1 MARRI
6 RPLFIAASAAFLA
19 AALSVNA
26 FSAEP
31 FRFRLGHVLPATH
44 PYGVVMEQF
53 ARAVEQDSGGRIK
66 IQILHAGAL
75 GGDREMGEQ
84 IRLGALEMGLVHS
97 TVLGLDRRLEI
108 EELPF
113 AWSRREQA
121 YAALDGELGA
131 NLLKILSAK
140 GIKGL
145 AWYENGYRNLTNNVR
160 PIRRPEDLKGLKI
173 RMAELKMRIDTFKL
187 LGANPIPMSFTELF
201 TALQQG
207 TVDGQENPLAII
219 DSAKFYE
226 VQKYLSLSGHI
237 WGSVL
242 LMINKDLWEKL
253 PADLQKVLER
263 NAIKYRDTE
272 RKMIQESD
280 SKLLAQLKGKMQV
293 NEVDKAAF
301 RKAVAPIYDS
311 YRPIFGD
318 ELMKLV
324 EKYGRM

>member
-1 MARRI
+1 
-6 RPLFIAASAAFLA
+6 
-19 AALSVNA
+19 
-26 FSAEP
+26 
-31 FRFRLGHVLPATH
+31 
-44 PYGVVMEQF
+44 MEQF
-53 ARAVEQDSGGRIK
+53 AKAVEHDSGGRIK
-66 IQILHAGAL
+66 IQVVHGGAL

-84 IRLGALEMGLVHS
+84 IRLGGLEMGLIHT
-97 TVLGLDRRLEI
+97 TVLGLDPRLQI

-113 AWSRREQA
+113 AWARREQA

-131 NLLKILSAK
+131 KLLEILSKK

-145 AWYENGYRNLTNNVR
+145 AWYENGYRDLTNNVR
-160 PIRRPEDLKGLKI
+160 PIREPSDLKGLKI

-187 LGANPIPMSFTELF
+187 LGANPIPMAFPELF

-219 DSAKFYE
+219 KTSKFNE
-226 VQKYLSLSGHI
+226 VQKYLSTSGHI

-242 LMINKDLWEKL
+242 LMINKDILEKL
-253 PADLQKVLER
+253 PADLQKILIR
-263 NAIKYRDTE
+263 NAVKYRDIE
-272 RKMIQESD
+272 RKMIRESD
-280 SKLLAQLKGKMQV
+280 VKILAELKKSMQV

-301 RKAVAPIYDS
+301 RKAVAPIYES
-311 YRPIFGD
+311 YRPVFGD

>member
-1 MARRI
+1 MLRQLRFPVI
-6 RPLFIAASAAFLA
+6 VVLA
-19 AALSVNA
+19 AIMVFTSMAVA
-26 FSAEP
+26 APAKEYG
-31 FRFRLGHVLPATH
+31 FRLGHVLPASH
-44 PYGVVMEQF
+44 PYGVAMEQF
-53 ARAVEQDSGGRIK
+53 AKAVEHDSGGRIK
-66 IQILHAGAL
+66 IQVIHGGAL

-84 IRLGALEMGLVHS
+84 IRLGGLEMGLVHT
-97 TVLGLDRRLEI
+97 TVLGLDPRLQI

-113 AWSRREQA
+113 AWARREQA

-131 NLLKILSAK
+131 KLLEILSRK

-145 AWYENGYRNLTNNVR
+145 SWYENGYRNLTNNAR
-160 PIRRPEDLKGLKI
+160 PIREPSDLKGLKI

-187 LGANPIPMSFTELF
+187 LGANPIPMAFPELF

-219 DSAKFYE
+219 KTSKFNE

-242 LMINKDLWEKL
+242 LMINQDLWEKL
-253 PADLQKVLER
+253 PADLQKILIR
-263 NAIKYRDTE
+263 NAVKYRDIE

-280 SKLLAQLKGKMQV
+280 VKTLAELKKNMQV

-301 RKAVAPIYDS
+301 RKAVTPIYES
-311 YRPIFGD
+311 YRPVFGD
-318 ELMKLV
+318 DLMKLV
-324 EKYGRM
+324 EKYGHK

>member
-1 MARRI
+1 
-6 RPLFIAASAAFLA
+6 
-19 AALSVNA
+19 
-26 FSAEP
+26 
-31 FRFRLGHVLPATH
+31 
-44 PYGVVMEQF
+44 MEQF
-53 ARAVEQDSGGRIK
+53 AKAVEHDSGGRIK
-66 IQILHAGAL
+66 IQVVHGGAL

-84 IRLGALEMGLVHS
+84 IRLGGLEMGLIHT
-97 TVLGLDRRLEI
+97 TVLGLDPRLQI

-113 AWSRREQA
+113 AWARREQA

-131 NLLKILSAK
+131 KLLEILSKK

-145 AWYENGYRNLTNNVR
+145 AWYENGYRDLTNNVR
-160 PIRRPEDLKGLKI
+160 PIREPSDLKGLKI

-187 LGANPIPMSFTELF
+187 LGANPIPMAFPELF

-219 DSAKFYE
+219 KTSKFNE
-226 VQKYLSLSGHI
+226 VQKYLSTSGHI

-242 LMINKDLWEKL
+242 LMINKDIWEKL
-253 PADLQKVLER
+253 PADLQKILMR
-263 NAIKYRDTE
+263 NAVKYRDIE

-280 SKLLAQLKGKMQV
+280 VKILAELKKSMQV

-301 RKAVAPIYDS
+301 RKAVAPIYES
-311 YRPIFGD
+311 YRPVFGD

>member
-1 MARRI
+1 
-6 RPLFIAASAAFLA
+6 
-19 AALSVNA
+19 
-26 FSAEP
+26 
-31 FRFRLGHVLPATH
+31 
-44 PYGVVMEQF
+44 MEQF
-53 ARAVEQDSGGRIK
+53 AKAVEHDSGGRIK
-66 IQILHAGAL
+66 IQVVHGGAL

-84 IRLGALEMGLVHS
+84 IRLGGLEMGLIHT
-97 TVLGLDRRLEI
+97 TVLGLDPRLQI

-113 AWSRREQA
+113 AWARREQA

-131 NLLKILSAK
+131 KLLEILSKK

-145 AWYENGYRNLTNNVR
+145 AWYENGYRDLTNNVR
-160 PIRRPEDLKGLKI
+160 PIREPSDLKGLKI

-187 LGANPIPMSFTELF
+187 LGANPIPMAFPELF

-219 DSAKFYE
+219 KTSKFNE
-226 VQKYLSLSGHI
+226 VQKYLSTSGHI

-242 LMINKDLWEKL
+242 LMINKDIWEKL
-253 PADLQKVLER
+253 PADLQKILMR
-263 NAIKYRDTE
+263 NAVKYRDIE
-272 RKMIQESD
+272 RKMIQEID
-280 SKLLAQLKGKMQV
+280 VKILAELKKSMQV

-301 RKAVAPIYDS
+301 RKAVAPIYES
-311 YRPIFGD
+311 YRPVFGD

>member
-1 MARRI
+1 MLRR
-6 RPLFIAASAAFLA
+6 FAFVVA
-19 AALSVNA
+19 VIIVAVAPAALPVHA
-26 FSAEP
+26 AEAQTYQ
-31 FRFRLGHVLPATH
+31 FRLGHVLPATH

-53 ARAVEQDSGGRIK
+53 AKAVEKDSGGRIK
-66 IQILHAGAL
+66 IQVVHAGAL

-84 IRLGALEMGLVHS
+84 IRLGALEMGLIHT

-113 AWSRREQA
+113 AWARREQA

-131 NLLKILSAK
+131 KLLDILAGK

-145 AWYENGYRNLTNNVR
+145 AWYENGYRHLTNNAR
-160 PIRRPEDLKGLKI
+160 PIRKPEDLKGLKI

-187 LGANPIPMSFTELF
+187 LGANPIPMAFPELF

-219 DSAKFYE
+219 NSAKFYE

-242 LMINKDLWEKL
+242 LMINKGIWEKL
-253 PADLQKVLER
+253 PADLQQVL
-263 NAIKYRDTE
+263 ARDAVRFRDVE

-280 SKLLAQLKGKMQV
+280 AKLAGQLKAKMQI

-301 RKAVAPIYDS
+301 RKAVQPIYDS
-311 YRPIFGD
+311 YRSVFGED
-318 ELMKLV
+318 LMKLV
-324 EKYGRM
+324 EKYSRQ

>member
-1 MARRI
+1 MSRQLRSFAVGVFATI
-6 RPLFIAASAAFLA
+6 MLA
-19 AALSVNA
+19 TFMVVATPAQ
-26 FSAEP
+26 EYK
-31 FRFRLGHVLPATH
+31 FRLGHVLPASH
-44 PYGVVMEQF
+44 PYGVTMEQF
-53 ARAVEQDSGGRIK
+53 VKAVEHDSGGRIK
-66 IQILHAGAL
+66 IQVIHAGAL

-84 IRLGALEMGLVHS
+84 IRLGGLEMGLIHT
-97 TVLGLDRRLEI
+97 TVLGIDPRLQI

-113 AWSRREQA
+113 AWARREQA

-131 NLLKILSAK
+131 KLLDILAKK

-145 AWYENGYRNLTNNVR
+145 GWYENGYRNLTNNVR
-160 PIRRPEDLKGLKI
+160 PIREPQDLKGLKI

-187 LGANPIPMSFTELF
+187 LGANPIPMAFPELF

-219 DSAKFYE
+219 KSAKFEE

-253 PADLQKVLER
+253 PSDLQNILQR
-263 NAIKYRDTE
+263 NAIKYRGIE

-280 SKLLAQLKGKMQV
+280 TKILVQLKTKMQV

-301 RKAVAPIYDS
+301 RKAVAPIYEI
-311 YRPIFGD
+311 YRPVFGED
-318 ELMKLV
+318 LMKLM
-324 EKYGRM
+324 EKYSHM

>member
-1 MARRI
+1 MLRR
-6 RPLFIAASAAFLA
+6 FAFVVA
-19 AALSVNA
+19 VIVVAVAPAALPVHA
-26 FSAEP
+26 AQTYQ
-31 FRFRLGHVLPATH
+31 FRLGHVLPATH

-53 ARAVEQDSGGRIK
+53 AKAVEKDSGGRIK
-66 IQILHAGAL
+66 IQVVHAGAL

-84 IRLGALEMGLVHS
+84 IRLGALEMGLIHT

-113 AWSRREQA
+113 AWARREQA

-131 NLLKILSAK
+131 KLLDILAGK

-145 AWYENGYRNLTNNVR
+145 AWYENGYRHLTNNAR
-160 PIRRPEDLKGLKI
+160 PIRKPEDLKGLKI

-187 LGANPIPMSFTELF
+187 LGANPIPMAFPELF

-219 DSAKFYE
+219 SSAKFYE

-242 LMINKDLWEKL
+242 LMINKGIWEKL
-253 PADLQKVLER
+253 PADLQQVLAR
-263 NAIKYRDTE
+263 DAVKYRDVE
-272 RKMIQESD
+272 RKMIQDSD
-280 SKLLAQLKGKMQV
+280 AKLVNQLKGKMQI

-301 RKAVAPIYDS
+301 RKAVQPIYDS
-311 YRPIFGD
+311 YRSVFGED
-318 ELMKLV
+318 LMKLV
-324 EKYGRM
+324 EKYSHP

>member
-1 MARRI
+1 MMRNSVLGIASAI
-6 RPLFIAASAAFLA
+6 ATLAWTGAASAQQYQ
-19 AALSVNA
+19 
-26 FSAEP
+26 
-31 FRFRLGHVLPATH
+31 FRLGHVLPATH
-44 PYGVVMEQF
+44 PYGIVMEQF
-53 ARAVEQDSGGRIK
+53 AKAVEQDSKGAIK
-66 IQILHAGAL
+66 ITVVHAGAA
-75 GGDREMGEQ
+75 GSDRDMGEQ
-84 IRLGALEMGLVHS
+84 IRLGALEMGLVHT
-97 TVLGLDRRLEI
+97 TVLGLDRRLEV

-131 NLLKILSAK
+131 KLLEILAAK

-145 AWYENGYRNLTNNVR
+145 AWYENGYRNITSNTR
-160 PIRRPEDLKGLKI
+160 PVVKPEDLKGQKI

-187 LGANPIPMSFTELF
+187 LGANPVPMAFPELF

-242 LMINKDLWEKL
+242 LMINKDLWQRL
-253 PADLQKVLER
+253 PPNLQDVLQR
-263 NAIKYRDTE
+263 NAVKFRDAE

-280 SKLLAQLKGKMQV
+280 AALVAKLNGKIKV

-311 YRPIFGD
+311 YRSVYGD

>member
-1 MARRI
+1 MIRRFAFVVAVLVVALA
-6 RPLFIAASAAFLA
+6 PAAFPIHA
-19 AALSVNA
+19 AAA
-26 FSAEP
+26 QTYQ
-31 FRFRLGHVLPATH
+31 FRLGHVLPASH
-44 PYGVVMEQF
+44 PYGIVMEQF
-53 ARAVEQDSGGRIK
+53 AKAVEKDSGGRIK
-66 IQILHAGAL
+66 IQVVHAGAL

-84 IRLGALEMGLVHS
+84 IRLGALEMGLIHT

-113 AWSRREQA
+113 AWARREQA

-131 NLLKILSAK
+131 KLLDILAAK

-145 AWYENGYRNLTNNVR
+145 AWYENGYRHLTNNVR
-160 PIRRPEDLKGLKI
+160 PIRWPEDLKGLKI

-187 LGANPIPMSFTELF
+187 LGANPIPMAFPELF

-242 LMINKDLWEKL
+242 LMINKGIWEKL
-253 PADLQKVLER
+253 PADLQQVLAR
-263 NAIKYRDTE
+263 DAVKYRDVE

-280 SKLLAQLKGKMQV
+280 AKLVNQLKGKMQI

-301 RKAVAPIYDS
+301 RKAVQPIYDS
-311 YRPIFGD
+311 YRSVFGED
-318 ELMKLV
+318 LMKLV
-324 EKYGRM
+324 EKYSRQ

>member
-1 MARRI
+1 MSRKLRSMVI
-6 RPLFIAASAAFLA
+6 VVLA
-19 AALSVNA
+19 AIMVIALMVVA
-26 FSAEP
+26 APAQEY
-31 FRFRLGHVLPATH
+31 RFRLGHVLPASH
-44 PYGVVMEQF
+44 PYGVAMEQF

-66 IQILHAGAL
+66 IQVVHGGAL

-84 IRLGALEMGLVHS
+84 IRLGGLEMGLVHT
-97 TVLGLDRRLEI
+97 TVLGVDPRLQI

-113 AWSRREQA
+113 AWARREQA

-131 NLLKILSAK
+131 KLLEILSTK

-160 PIRRPEDLKGLKI
+160 PIREPSDLKGLKI

-187 LGANPIPMSFTELF
+187 LGANPIPMAFPELF

-219 DSAKFYE
+219 KAAKFYE

-242 LMINKDLWEKL
+242 LMINKNLWEKL
-253 PADLQKVLER
+253 PADLQNILMR
-263 NAIKYRDTE
+263 NAIKYRDIE

-280 SKLLAQLKGKMQV
+280 ETTLVELKKTMQV

-301 RKAVAPIYDS
+301 RKAVAPIYES
-311 YRPIFGD
+311 YRSVFGD
-318 ELMKLV
+318 DLMKLV
-324 EKYGRM
+324 EKYGHM

>member
-1 MARRI
+1 MSRKLRSMVI
-6 RPLFIAASAAFLA
+6 VVLA
-19 AALSVNA
+19 AIMVIALMVVA
-26 FSAEP
+26 APAQEY
-31 FRFRLGHVLPATH
+31 RFRLGHVLPASH
-44 PYGVVMEQF
+44 PYGVAMEQF
-53 ARAVEQDSGGRIK
+53 AKAVEQDSGGRIK
-66 IQILHAGAL
+66 IQVVHGGAL

-84 IRLGALEMGLVHS
+84 IRLGGLEMGLVHT
-97 TVLGLDRRLEI
+97 TVLGVDPRLQI

-113 AWSRREQA
+113 AWARREQA

-131 NLLKILSAK
+131 KLLEILSTK

-160 PIRRPEDLKGLKI
+160 PIREPSDLKGLKI

-187 LGANPIPMSFTELF
+187 LGANPIPMAFPELF

-219 DSAKFYE
+219 KAAKFYE

-242 LMINKDLWEKL
+242 LMINKNLWEKL
-253 PADLQKVLER
+253 PADLQNILMR
-263 NAIKYRDTE
+263 NAIKYRDIE

-280 SKLLAQLKGKMQV
+280 ETTLVELKKTMQV

-301 RKAVAPIYDS
+301 RKAVAPIYES
-311 YRPIFGD
+311 YRSVFGD
-318 ELMKLV
+318 DLMKLV
-324 EKYGRM
+324 EKYGHM